1 MQLINSTV
9 IRELSTTIFP
19 GAYIRGPIS
28 KELITGCLYPGAY
41 IPGTYTGS
49 LYPGTYIR
57 RLITEC
63 LILEAHTC
71 SRWHI
76 SWGLISGGL

>member
-28 KELITGCLYPGAY
+28 KELIAGAYNQGAYIGGLITGCLYPGGIY
-41 IPGTYTGS
+41 PPGLT
-49 LYPGTYIR
+49 PGV
-57 RLITEC
+57 
-63 LILEAHTC
+63 
-71 SRWHI
+71 HI
-76 SWGLISGGL
+76 QGIICGGL